1 MMRDHPLCV
10 LEAVLWL
17 ERRLDGGL
25 PVASTL
31 LREDAEEEGISFPTL
46 RRAKKAL
53 RIQSHKREDEWY
65 WQLLG
70 LRVIPQPT
78 PLVSLASP
86 DPLEHVQPHQ
96 AVSGGTEVTLEEP
109 VVPEG
114 GAGPVP
120 CGCPHAHAL
129 GACPPQPIEKME
141 EAQETQ
147 ETQEAEEMPP
157 TLAPSIPAGGR
168 KCHHCKKPTTW
179 VLRGGI
185 PFCAKCRTP
194 DLWAR

>member
-96 AVSGGTEVTLEEP
+96 AVS
-109 VVPEG
+109 
-114 GAGPVP
+114 
-120 CGCPHAHAL
+120 
-129 GACPPQPIEKME
+129 
-141 EAQETQ
+141 
-147 ETQEAEEMPP
+147 
-157 TLAPSIPAGGR
+157 
-168 KCHHCKKPTTW
+168 
-179 VLRGGI
+179 
-185 PFCAKCRTP
+185 
-194 DLWAR
+194 